1 MGQINKTEPVQNF
14 DALTVVLETGV
25 EHGTECGLSALGI
38 QVYQEPPRIS
48 PLQDFF
54 N

>member
-25 EHGTECGLSALGI
+25 EHGTGSGFSTLGI